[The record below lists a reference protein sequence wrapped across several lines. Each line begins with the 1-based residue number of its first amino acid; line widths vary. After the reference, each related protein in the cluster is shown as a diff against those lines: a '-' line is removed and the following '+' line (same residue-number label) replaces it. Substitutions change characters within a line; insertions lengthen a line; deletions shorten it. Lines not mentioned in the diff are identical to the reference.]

1 MKETFENI
9 FPGLTDKEALERLRV
24 KGFNEL
30 PSQKK
35 ESNLKIF
42 LRVLKEPMLFLLL
55 VTGLVYLLLGEFSD
69 ASLLILGI
77 FFVIGITFYQEHKTK
92 RTLESLKRLSSPR
105 ALVIRSGRQL
115 RIPGREV
122 VHGDIL
128 ILREGDRVTADGV
141 VLSTTNLLVDES
153 LLTGES
159 IPVHKSVWDDKMI
172 LTHPGGD
179 NLPFVFSGT
188 LVTSGH
194 GMVMVTATGIA
205 TEIGKIGVML
215 AAAEEGETLLKA
227 ETKRIIS
234 FFALTGLVTCLT
246 VIGTYGLIRGDW
258 LGGLLGGL
266 ALAMAL
272 LPEEFSVILIVFL
285 TLGAWR
291 IAKRK
296 VLTRNVSAIETLGAV
311 SVLCVDKTG
320 TITQNK
326 IELQGLMTDGDYLD
340 LTNIKAFPEKF
351 QKLGEFAVLAGQED
365 PFDPLEKEIKR
376 LENLYFPEHKTKREL
391 IKEYPFQKTLMAVTH
406 VFKSSGPHL
415 VVASK
420 GAPETIAELCR
431 LNKSANAQMF
441 LNVKTMTEKGLRVLA
456 VASASFPNKKLP
468 TDLHDFDFK
477 FIGLLGFMDP
487 VRSGIN
493 SAVAES
499 HRAGIRIIMI
509 TGDYPATAQSV
520 ARQIGL
526 KNTDEIITGP
536 ELARMSH
543 SVLREQIKS
552 INVFARVVPEQ
563 KLVLVNALK
572 ANGEVVAMT
581 GDGVNDAPALKS
593 ANIGIAMGERGTDV
607 AREASDI
614 VLLSDNFSSIVE
626 GVRVGR
632 RIFDNLKKAMSYIAA
647 IHIPITIMA
656 LLPLFLGM
664 PIIFLPAHIAFLEL
678 IIDPASSIV
687 FESEKDESNIMERP
701 PRDLKVHLFN
711 RESLIVSFFQGLSIT
726 FVVGTMFIFGLLSG
740 KEEGEVR
747 TLTFVTLVFANLML
761 IITNLSWRDNAWVI
775 LKGGNRALWWILG
788 GTILGMIGLFYM
800 PFLRSI
806 FHFSPL
812 HLDDLSL
819 TFAAGVIGVAWFEAF
834 KFFRNRSQLR
844 PV

>member
-1 MKETFENI
+1 MKKI
-9 FPGLTDKEALERLRV
+9 DKISAGLTDKEALERL
-24 KGFNEL
+24 KIEGFNEL
-30 PSQKK
+30 PSQKRQG
-35 ESNLKIF
+35 SFKIF
-42 LRVLKEPMLFLLL
+42 LKVLKEPMLFLLL
-55 VTGLVYLLLGEFSD
+55 VTGLVYLLLGEIRD
-69 ASLLILGI
+69 ASLLLFGI
-77 FFVIGITFYQEHKTK
+77 FFVLGITFYQEHKTE

-105 ALVIRSGRQL
+105 ALVIRNGRQI

-159 IPVHKSVWDDKMI
+159 IPVHKSIWDGKTT

-179 NLPFVFSGT
+179 NQPFVFSGT

-194 GMVMVTATGIA
+194 AMIMVTATGIA
-205 TEIGKIGVML
+205 TEMGKIGVML
-215 AAAEEGETLLKA
+215 ATAEEGETLLKA

-234 FFALTGLVTCLT
+234 FFAVTGLVTCLT
-246 VIGTYGLIRGDW
+246 VIGVYGLIRGDW

-266 ALAMAL
+266 TLAMAL
-272 LPEEFSVILIVFL
+272 LPEEFSVILVVFL

-296 VLTRNVSAIETLGAV
+296 VLTRNISAIETLGAV
-311 SVLCVDKTG
+311 RVLCVDKTG

-326 IELQGLMTDGDYLD
+326 IELQGMMTDGDYLD
-340 LTNIKAFPEKF
+340 LVNLKTFPEKF
-351 QKLGEFAVLAGQED
+351 HKLREYAVLAGQED

-376 LENLYFPEHKTKREL
+376 LENKYFPEHKTKQEL

-406 VFKSSGPHL
+406 VFKSSGTFI
-415 VVASK
+415 VASK

-431 LNKSANAQMF
+431 LNKSESAKMF
-441 LNVKTMTEKGLRVLA
+441 LKVKTMTEKGLRVLA
-456 VASASFPNKKLP
+456 VASASYPNKKLP

-477 FIGLLGFMDP
+477 FVGLLGFMDP
-487 VRSGIN
+487 VRSGIS
-493 SAVAES
+493 SAVSES
-499 HRAGIRIIMI
+499 YRAGIRIIMV
-509 TGDYPATAQSV
+509 TGDYPATAQFI
-520 ARQIGL
+520 AKQIGL
-526 KNTDEIITGP
+526 KNADEVITGP
-536 ELARMSH
+536 ELIRMSY
-543 SVLREQIKS
+543 SELREKIKS
-552 INVFARVVPEQ
+552 VNIFARVVPEQ
-563 KLVLVNALK
+563 KLILVNALK

-607 AREASDI
+607 AREASDM

-647 IHIPITIMA
+647 IHIPIAVMA
-656 LLPLFLGM
+656 VVPLFLGM
-664 PIIFLPAHIAFLEL
+664 PIVFLPAHIAFLEL

-687 FESEKDESNIMERP
+687 FESEKAESDIMERP
-701 PRDLKVHLFN
+701 PRNLKVHLFN
-711 RESLIVSFFQGLSIT
+711 RESLIISFFQGLSIT
-726 FVVGTMFIFGLLSG
+726 FMVGTVFALGLLLG
-740 KEEGEVR
+740 KEETEMR

-761 IITNLSWRDNAWVI
+761 IITNLSWRDNALVI
-775 LKGGNRALWWILG
+775 LRSGNKALWWILG
-788 GTILGMIGLFYM
+788 GTILGLIGLFYI

-806 FHFSPL
+806 FRFSPL

-834 KFFRNRSQLR
+834 KFFRNRSQLGS
-844 PV
+844 V